1 MKPNCPYCAAAA
13 ELVTGAEIYPHRP
26 DLAALQFWQC
36 KPCDAFV
43 GCHKADS
50 GYGDGTRP
58 LGRLA
63 NAALRKAKMRAHA
76 AFDPLWK
83 TRQMGRRNA
92 YALLARKLGIP
103 VEQAHI
109 GEFDEA
115 MCARVVEVCKTLN
128 VRANRTDTA
137 AQE

>member
-1 MKPNCPYCAAAA
+1 MNTTCPYCATSAK
-13 ELVTGAEIYPHRP
+13 LVTGSDIYPHRP
-26 DLAALQFWQC
+26 DLASVAFWRC
-36 KPCDAFV
+36 VPCGAFV
-43 GCHKADS
+43 GCHKAGS

-63 NAALRKAKMRAHA
+63 NAALRRAKVHAHA

-83 TRQMGRRNA
+83 MRKMSRRNA
-92 YALLARKLGIP
+92 YSLLARKLGIP
-103 VEQAHI
+103 VEHAHI

-128 VRANRTDTA
+128 VKVNRPVVV
-137 AQE
+137 

>member
-1 MKPNCPYCAAAA
+1 MKPNCSYCAAAA
-13 ELVTGAEIYPHRP
+13 KLVTGAEIYPHRP

-43 GCHKADS
+43 GCHKAGS

-92 YALLARKLGIP
+92 YALLAQKLGIP
-103 VEQAHI
+103 VDRAHI

-115 MCARVVEVCKTLN
+115 MCARVVEVCKTPNARVQPLP
-128 VRANRTDTA
+128 
-137 AQE
+137 